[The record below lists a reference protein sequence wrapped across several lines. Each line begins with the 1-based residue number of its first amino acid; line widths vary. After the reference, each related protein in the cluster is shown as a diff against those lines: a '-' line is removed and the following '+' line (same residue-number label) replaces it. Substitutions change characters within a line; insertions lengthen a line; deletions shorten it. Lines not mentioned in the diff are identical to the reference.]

1 MERVPPG
8 DQRLETA
15 ATPVNPQSAIRDPQ
29 SPRAWLLAARPKT
42 LPAAVVPVIVGSAV
56 AIAAGRFHWGAAV
69 ACFAVALLLQVGAN
83 FANDLFDYRRGADTA
98 ERLGPTRVT
107 QSGLISPRDVAI
119 GTAVVLMLAAV
130 AGMYLVYRGGWVL
143 LALGVAAILSALAYT
158 GGPFPLGYNGLGELF
173 VLIFFGFVAVT
184 GTYYVQAL
192 EVSRLAVAA
201 AVPVGALVV
210 NILVVNN
217 LRDIDTDRSA
227 GKRTL
232 AVRLGPA
239 GTQVEYIALLAVA
252 YLTPPILWAAG
263 WIGFW
268 WFFPWL
274 TLPLAWKLV
283 QQMRRATG
291 RALNATLAGT
301 ARLELL
307 FGLLFSLSIIVSNI
321 V

>member
-1 MERVPPG
+1 MDGEQG
-8 DQRLETA
+8 A
-15 ATPVNPQSAIRDPQ
+15 ATSVGISEAIPSPRSTVHSPQS
-29 SPRAWLLAARPKT
+29 WLLAARPKT

-56 AIAAGRFHWGAAV
+56 AIADGAFHWGAAL
-69 ACFAVALLLQVGAN
+69 ACFAVALLLQIGAN
-83 FANDLFDYRRGADTA
+83 FANDLFDFRRGADTA

-107 QSGLISPRDVAI
+107 QSGLISPRGVAI
-119 GTAVVLMLAAV
+119 GTAIVLALAAL
-130 AGMYLVYRGGWVL
+130 AGLYLVYRGGWVL
-143 LALGVAAILSALAYT
+143 LVLGVAAILSALAYT
-158 GGPFPLGYNGLGELF
+158 GGPYPLGYNGLGEVF

-192 EVSRLAVAA
+192 AVTGLAIAA
-201 AVPVGALVV
+201 AIPIGALVV

-217 LRDIDTDRSA
+217 LRDIDTDRRA

-239 GTQVEYIALLAVA
+239 ATQAEYIALLAVA
-252 YLTPPILWAAG
+252 YLTPPILWAVG
-263 WIGFW
+263 WIEFW
-268 WFFPWL
+268 WFLPWL

-283 QQMRRATG
+283 QQLRHTTG

-307 FGLLFSLSIIVSNI
+307 FGLFFAVSILL
-321 V
+321 